1 MGEIKY
7 LNDTGLGHLVD
18 KIKEA
23 LAEKQVKGDYAQLVN
38 GKVPSGMLPAYV
50 DDVVEFSMPDKG
62 LKILQNSIGSWTKV
76 IYDSNT
82 KRFYATQGAEV
93 EDSSSL
99 TPEGV
104 AKPKLLVVYDNWSER
119 ENYQE
124 LTTNV
129 PYSGK
134 IYIDVEGNKSYRW
147 SGSKLGEI
155 SPSVSLGETAS
166 TAYPGNKGAANAEKI
181 ESIKAALE
189 KKQPKGDYAQIVN
202 GKIETQVLP
211 FSVSDVLE
219 FSMPNKRLKILN
231 SSSVDWTKIIYNS
244 DTKRF
249 YATQCAEVEDS
260 SSLTPEGVAKPKLL
274 VVYDNWAEREKYQNL
289 LTNVP
294 YSGKLYIDIESNKSY
309 RWNGSELE
317 EISAPLGLGETEN
330 TAFPGNKGAANTEK
344 IESILNGDLPLASLS
359 ITPSWKAYTQ
369 TGEVVTLP
377 STSSLSTIYGYK
389 VTFAGKYKW
398 TKDDVHKAPTAVA
411 GGDWAAKA
419 LPASGEFSEEITVAN
434 ITSDRTFTA
443 KVSAKKQ
450 GLVLVNGIIRQADS
464 TDLDYSSASARVHFQ
479 YKCVAASVSEAA
491 PSASTLTSLLTSV
504 VVPTPSKKY
513 ELRDGK
519 SKTATGVTTNS
530 TSYYM
535 YAYPSVLGNLSKIV
549 MNDATPLLDGG
560 FNLTKVTVTDPDTK
574 KELEYNV
581 YTSVQRGAFTNAKLD
596 FA

>member
-1 MGEIKY
+1 MAEIKY
-7 LNDTGLGHLVD
+7 LDDIGLGHLVD

-23 LAEKQVKGDYAQLVN
+23 LAGKQVKGNYAELVN
-38 GKVPSGMLPAYV
+38 GKVPSRMLPAYV

-62 LKILQNSIGSWTKV
+62 LKIMQNSINSWTKV

-93 EDSSSL
+93 EDDSSL

-134 IYIDVEGNKSYRW
+134 IYIDVEDNKSYRW

-155 SPSVSLGETAS
+155 SSSVSLGETAS
-166 TAYPGNKGAANAEKI
+166 TAYPGNKGSANAEKI
-181 ESIKAALE
+181 EGI
-189 KKQPKGDYAQIVN
+189 
-202 GKIETQVLP
+202 
-211 FSVSDVLE
+211 
-219 FSMPNKRLKILN
+219 LK
-231 SSSVDWTKIIYNS
+231 
-244 DTKRF
+244 
-249 YATQCAEVEDS
+249 
-260 SSLTPEGVAKPKLL
+260 
-274 VVYDNWAEREKYQNL
+274 
-289 LTNVP
+289 
-294 YSGKLYIDIESNKSY
+294 
-309 RWNGSELE
+309 
-317 EISAPLGLGETEN
+317 
-330 TAFPGNKGAANTEK
+330 
-344 IESILNGDLPLASLS
+344 GDLPLASLS

-369 TGEVVTLP
+369 TGEVLTFP

-398 TKDDVHKAPTAVA
+398 TKDDAHKAPTAVA
-411 GGDWAAKA
+411 DGDWAAKA
-419 LPASGEFSEEITVAN
+419 LPASGVFSEEITVDN
-434 ITSDRTFTA
+434 IRTFTA
-443 KVSAKKQ
+443 KISAKKQ

-479 YKCVAASVSEAA
+479 YKCVAASVTEAA

-504 VVPTPSKKY
+504 VLPTPSKKY

-519 SKTATGVTTNS
+519 SKVATGVTTNS

-560 FNLTKVTVTDPDTK
+560 FNLTKVTVTDPETK

>member
-1 MGEIKY
+1 MEERKY
-7 LNDTGLGHLVD
+7 LNDTGLEHLVS
-18 KIKEA
+18 KVKSA
-23 LAEKQVKGDYAQLVN
+23 LSEKQAKGDYAQLVN
-38 GKVPSGMLPAYV
+38 GKIPSGMLPAYV

-62 LKILQNSIGSWTKV
+62 LKIMQNSIGSWTKV

-93 EDSSSL
+93 EDSSAL

-129 PYSGK
+129 PYSDK
-134 IYIDVEGNKSYRW
+134 IYIDAEGNKSYRW

-155 SPSVSLGETAS
+155 SSSVSLGETAS

-181 ESIKAALE
+181 EGI
-189 KKQPKGDYAQIVN
+189 
-202 GKIETQVLP
+202 
-211 FSVSDVLE
+211 
-219 FSMPNKRLKILN
+219 LK
-231 SSSVDWTKIIYNS
+231 
-244 DTKRF
+244 
-249 YATQCAEVEDS
+249 
-260 SSLTPEGVAKPKLL
+260 
-274 VVYDNWAEREKYQNL
+274 
-289 LTNVP
+289 
-294 YSGKLYIDIESNKSY
+294 
-309 RWNGSELE
+309 
-317 EISAPLGLGETEN
+317 
-330 TAFPGNKGAANTEK
+330 
-344 IESILNGDLPLASLS
+344 GDLPLASLS

-369 TGEVVTLP
+369 TGEALPFP

-398 TKDDVHKAPTAVA
+398 TKDDAHKAPTAVA
-411 GGDWAAKA
+411 GGDWSGKA
-419 LPASGEFSEEITVAN
+419 LPASGVFSEEITVAD
-434 ITSDRTFTA
+434 ITSDKTFTA

-450 GLVLVNGIIRQADS
+450 GLVLANGIIRQADS

-479 YKCVAASVSEAA
+479 YKCVAASVTEAA
-491 PSASTLTSLLTSV
+491 PSASTLTSLLTSTV
-504 VVPTPSKKY
+504 GPTGVSKKY

-560 FNLTKVTVTDPDTK
+560 FNLTKVTVTDPETK

-581 YTSVQRGAFTNAKLD
+581 YTSVQRGAFTNAKLEM
-596 FA
+596 A

>member
-1 MGEIKY
+1 MAEIKY
-7 LNDTGLGHLVD
+7 LDDTGLGHLVD

-23 LAEKQVKGDYAQLVN
+23 LAGKQVKGNYAELVN
-38 GKVPSGMLPAYV
+38 GKVPSRMLPAYV

-62 LKILQNSIGSWTKV
+62 LKIMHNSISSWTKV
-76 IYDSNT
+76 VYDSNT

-129 PYSGK
+129 PYSDK

-155 SPSVSLGETAS
+155 SSSVSLGETSS

-181 ESIKAALE
+181 E
-189 KKQPKGDYAQIVN
+189 G
-202 GKIETQVLP
+202 
-211 FSVSDVLE
+211 
-219 FSMPNKRLKILN
+219 
-231 SSSVDWTKIIYNS
+231 
-244 DTKRF
+244 
-249 YATQCAEVEDS
+249 
-260 SSLTPEGVAKPKLL
+260 
-274 VVYDNWAEREKYQNL
+274 
-289 LTNVP
+289 
-294 YSGKLYIDIESNKSY
+294 
-309 RWNGSELE
+309 
-317 EISAPLGLGETEN
+317 
-330 TAFPGNKGAANTEK
+330 
-344 IESILNGDLPLASLS
+344 ILNGDLPLASLS
-359 ITPSWKAYTQ
+359 ITPSWKVYTQ
-369 TGEVVTLP
+369 TGEELIYP
-377 STSSLSTIYGYK
+377 PISNISTIYGCK

-398 TKDDVHKAPTAVA
+398 TKDDAHKAPTAVA

-419 LPASGEFSEEITVAN
+419 LPASGEFSEEITVDN

-450 GLVLVNGIIRQADS
+450 GLVLDNGIIRQADS
-464 TDLDYSSASARVHFQ
+464 TDFDYSSASASVHFQ
-479 YKCVAASVSEAA
+479 YKCVAASVTEAA

-504 VVPTPSKKY
+504 VAPTPSEKY

-519 SKTATGVTTNS
+519 YKTATGVTTNS

-560 FNLTKVTVTDPDTK
+560 FNLTKVTVTDPETK
-574 KELEYNV
+574 KDLEYNV

>member
-1 MGEIKY
+1 MEERKY
-7 LNDTGLGHLVD
+7 LNDTGLEHLVS
-18 KIKEA
+18 KLKSA
-23 LAEKQVKGDYAQLVN
+23 LSEKQAKGDYAQLVN

-50 DDVVEFSMPDKG
+50 DDVVEFGGMPDKG
-62 LKILQNSIGSWTKV
+62 IKILQNSTVDWTKV

-82 KRFYATQGAEV
+82 KKFYATKGVEV

-104 AKPKLLVVYDNWSER
+104 AKPKLLEVYSNWPER
-119 ENYQE
+119 ENFQDI
-124 LTTNV
+124 TTGV

-134 IYIDVEGNKSYRW
+134 IYIDTTEDKQYRW

-155 SPSVSLGETAS
+155 SSGGVVLGETDS

-181 ESIKAALE
+181 EGI
-189 KKQPKGDYAQIVN
+189 
-202 GKIETQVLP
+202 
-211 FSVSDVLE
+211 
-219 FSMPNKRLKILN
+219 LK
-231 SSSVDWTKIIYNS
+231 
-244 DTKRF
+244 
-249 YATQCAEVEDS
+249 
-260 SSLTPEGVAKPKLL
+260 
-274 VVYDNWAEREKYQNL
+274 
-289 LTNVP
+289 
-294 YSGKLYIDIESNKSY
+294 
-309 RWNGSELE
+309 
-317 EISAPLGLGETEN
+317 
-330 TAFPGNKGAANTEK
+330 
-344 IESILNGDLPLASLS
+344 GDLPLASLS

-369 TGEVVTLP
+369 TGEALTFP
-377 STSSLSTIYGYK
+377 STSNLSTIYGYK
-389 VTFAGKYKW
+389 VTFTGKYKW
-398 TKDDVHKAPTAVA
+398 TKDDAHKAPTAVA

-419 LPASGEFSEEITVAN
+419 LPKSGEFSEEITVEN

-450 GLVLVNGIIRQADS
+450 GLVLANGIIRQADS

-479 YKCVAASVSEAA
+479 YKCVAASVTEAA

-513 ELRDGK
+513 ELRDNK

-560 FNLTKVTVTDPDTK
+560 FNLTKVTVTDPETK

-581 YTSVQRGAFTNAKLD
+581 YTSVQRGAFTNAKLEM
-596 FA
+596 A

>member
-1 MGEIKY
+1 MEERKY
-7 LNDTGLGHLVD
+7 LNDTGLEHLVS
-18 KIKEA
+18 KFKSA
-23 LAEKQVKGDYAQLVN
+23 LSEKQAKGDYAQLVN

-50 DDVVEFSMPDKG
+50 DDVVEFGGMPDKG
-62 LKILQNSIGSWTKV
+62 IKILQNSTADWTKV
-76 IYDSNT
+76 IYDSGT
-82 KRFYATQGAEV
+82 KSFYATKGVEV
-93 EDSSSL
+93 EDSTAL
-99 TPEGV
+99 VPGGT
-104 AKPKLLVVYDNWSER
+104 AKPKLLEVYDNWTER
-119 ENYQE
+119 ENFQE

-134 IYIDVEGNKSYRW
+134 IYIDTTGNKQYRW
-147 SGSKLGEI
+147 SGSELVEI
-155 SPSVSLGETAS
+155 SSGGVVLGETDS

-181 ESIKAALE
+181 EGI
-189 KKQPKGDYAQIVN
+189 
-202 GKIETQVLP
+202 
-211 FSVSDVLE
+211 
-219 FSMPNKRLKILN
+219 LK
-231 SSSVDWTKIIYNS
+231 
-244 DTKRF
+244 
-249 YATQCAEVEDS
+249 
-260 SSLTPEGVAKPKLL
+260 
-274 VVYDNWAEREKYQNL
+274 
-289 LTNVP
+289 
-294 YSGKLYIDIESNKSY
+294 
-309 RWNGSELE
+309 
-317 EISAPLGLGETEN
+317 
-330 TAFPGNKGAANTEK
+330 
-344 IESILNGDLPLASLS
+344 GDLPLASLS

-369 TGEVVTLP
+369 TGEVLTFP
-377 STSSLSTIYGYK
+377 STSNLSTIYGYK

-398 TKDDVHKAPTAVA
+398 TKDDAHKAPTAVA

-419 LPASGEFSEEITVAN
+419 LPKSGEFSEEITVED

-450 GLVLVNGIIRQADS
+450 GLVLANGIIRQADS

-479 YKCVAASVSEAA
+479 YKCVAASVTEAA

-560 FNLTKVTVTDPDTK
+560 FNLTKVTVTDPETK

-581 YTSVQRGAFTNAKLD
+581 YTSVQRGAFTNAKLEM
-596 FA
+596 A

>member
-7 LNDTGLGHLVD
+7 LDDTGLGHLVD
-18 KIKEA
+18 KIKKA
-23 LAEKQVKGDYAQLVN
+23 LAGKQAKGDYAELVN
-38 GKVPSGMLPAYV
+38 GKVPSGILPAYV
-50 DDVVEFSMPDKG
+50 DDVVEFSMPDKE
-62 LKILQNSIGSWTKV
+62 LKIMKQSIGSWTKI

-93 EDSSSL
+93 EDSSTL

-129 PYSGK
+129 PYSDK
-134 IYIDVEGNKSYRW
+134 IYIDAEGNKSYRW

-155 SPSVSLGETAS
+155 SSSVSLGETAS

-181 ESIKAALE
+181 EGI
-189 KKQPKGDYAQIVN
+189 
-202 GKIETQVLP
+202 
-211 FSVSDVLE
+211 
-219 FSMPNKRLKILN
+219 LK
-231 SSSVDWTKIIYNS
+231 
-244 DTKRF
+244 
-249 YATQCAEVEDS
+249 
-260 SSLTPEGVAKPKLL
+260 
-274 VVYDNWAEREKYQNL
+274 
-289 LTNVP
+289 
-294 YSGKLYIDIESNKSY
+294 
-309 RWNGSELE
+309 
-317 EISAPLGLGETEN
+317 
-330 TAFPGNKGAANTEK
+330 
-344 IESILNGDLPLASLS
+344 GDLPLASLS

-369 TGEVVTLP
+369 TGEALTFP
-377 STSSLSTIYGYK
+377 STANLSTIYGYK

-398 TKDDVHKAPTAVA
+398 TKDDAHKAPTAVA
-411 GGDWAAKA
+411 GGDWSAKA
-419 LPASGEFSEEITVAN
+419 LPASGEFSEEITVEN

-450 GLVLVNGIIRQADS
+450 GLVLANGIIRQADS

-479 YKCVAASVSEAA
+479 YKCVAAAVSEAA
-491 PSASTLTSLLTSV
+491 PSASTLTSLLTTPTSTV
-504 VVPTPSKKY
+504 VSKKY

-530 TSYYM
+530 SSYYM

-574 KELEYNV
+574 KSLEYNV
-581 YTSVQRGAFTNAKLD
+581 YTSVQRGAFTNAELE
-596 FA
+596 FV